1 MSGMTTVFSGDM
13 FFMWTA
19 RICLLITELLLGG
32 GWFDALLDRS
42 RKRVLLAALPAL
54 FALSYV
60 PPLRETFVHAYAAPC
75 AFVLL
80 TALLCPTD
88 HPIGAALAA
97 AFAGIAGWK
106 LADSFPLFVE
116 LGLLTAGPAVVFSQ
130 FYCRDRNA
138 KALAVSAAPFVMLF
152 CRAVGDY
159 TLFQSAVL
167 ELGNGDALAAQTAG
181 LLLLLTGGAVYA
193 RFPVRPKRIRPFA

>member
-1 MSGMTTVFSGDM
+1 
-13 FFMWTA
+13 MWTA
-19 RICLLITELLLGG
+19 RICLLISELLLAG
-32 GWFDALLDRS
+32 GWFDALLDRR
-42 RKRVLLAALPAL
+42 RKRVLLAALPML

-75 AFVLL
+75 AF
-80 TALLCPTD
+80 ALCASVLCPTD
-88 HPIGAALAA
+88 RPIGALLAA

-106 LADSFPLFVE
+106 LADSFPLFAE
-116 LGLLTAGPAVVFSQ
+116 LGLFTALPAVAFAQ

-138 KALAVSAAPFVMLF
+138 KALAVAAAPFVMLF

-167 ELGNGDALAAQTAG
+167 ELGNGDAFAAQTEG
-181 LLLLLTGGAVYA
+181 LLLLLAGGALYE
-193 RFPVRPKRIRPFA
+193 RFPVRIRRVRPIV

>member
-1 MSGMTTVFSGDM
+1 
-13 FFMWTA
+13 MWTA
-19 RICLLITELLLGG
+19 RICLLITELLLAG
-32 GWFDALLDRS
+32 GWFDALFERR
-42 RKRVLLAALPAL
+42 RKIAVLAALPAL
-54 FALSYV
+54 FALTYV

-75 AFVLL
+75 AFVLC
-80 TALLCPTD
+80 ASVLCPTD
-88 HPIGAALAA
+88 RPIGAALAA

-106 LADSFPLFVE
+106 LMDSFPLFPE
-116 LGLLTAGPAVVFSQ
+116 LGLLVACPAAVFAQ

-167 ELGNGDALAAQTAG
+167 ELGSGDAFMAQTSG
-181 LLLLLTGGAVYA
+181 LLLLLAGGALYA
-193 RFPVRPKRIRPFA
+193 RVPVRLKRVRPLA

>member
-1 MSGMTTVFSGDM
+1 
-13 FFMWTA
+13 MWTA
-19 RICLLITELLLGG
+19 RICLLITELLLAG
-32 GWFDALLDRS
+32 GWFDALFERR
-42 RKRVLLAALPAL
+42 RKIAVLAALPAL
-54 FALSYV
+54 FALTYV

-75 AFVLL
+75 AFVLC
-80 TALLCPTD
+80 ASVLCPTD
-88 HPIGAALAA
+88 RPIGAALAA

-106 LADSFPLFVE
+106 LVDSFPLFPE
-116 LGLLTAGPAVVFSQ
+116 LGLLTAVPAAVFAQ

-167 ELGNGDALAAQTAG
+167 ELGSGDAFMAQTSG

-193 RFPVRPKRIRPFA
+193 RFPVRPKRVRPLA

>member
-1 MSGMTTVFSGDM
+1 MIFG
-13 FFMWTA
+13 
-19 RICLLITELLLGG
+19 
-32 GWFDALLDRS
+32 
-42 RKRVLLAALPAL
+42 LAI
-54 FALSYV
+54 S
-60 PPLRETFVHAYAAPC
+60 
-75 AFVLL
+75 
-80 TALLCPTD
+80 
-88 HPIGAALAA
+88 AALAA

-116 LGLLTAGPAVVFSQ
+116 LGLLTAGPAVIFSQ